1 MRDRDIKYVVIA
13 VLTVFWFAAFVM
25 ILECFDNQRLETM
38 RIADELEKTRTE
50 LTEELERQRKE
61 LSVNNAIC
69 DALVTGKWE

>member
-50 LTEELERQRKE
+50 LTEELECQRKE